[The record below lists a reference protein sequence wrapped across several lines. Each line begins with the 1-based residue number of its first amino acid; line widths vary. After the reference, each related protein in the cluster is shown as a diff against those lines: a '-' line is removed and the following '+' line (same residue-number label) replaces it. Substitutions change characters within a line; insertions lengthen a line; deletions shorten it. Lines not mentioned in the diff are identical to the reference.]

1 MRFIPHISTP
11 KKDWYGITYIAHI
24 KDNVRMFLQCGLLI
38 ANRLEE
44 LAPVYMEKFKKS
56 LHIPQVIPQ
65 LKMKIRAVT
74 FGTTQ
79 IAELCKLVV
88 NQMPLEKCSFLLDVT
103 EIPNSS
109 ELKVENAQKKLTHAR
124 KEIVSLK
131 KRLDELSVPVNE
143 KEKTEVLKKT
153 KKLNKRK
160 REEKIAEKIVNQKR
174 KKQKICELN
183 PLQSISLEQWKKL
196 VPIVLPRLFVPHTQ
210 GACSCHKMHCV

>member
-1 MRFIPHISTP
+1 
-11 KKDWYGITYIAHI
+11 
-24 KDNVRMFLQCGLLI
+24 
-38 ANRLEE
+38 
-44 LAPVYMEKFKKS
+44 MEKFKKS

-79 IAELCKLVV
+79 IAELCKLIV
-88 NQMPLEKCSFLLDVT
+88 NQIPLEKCSFLLDVT

-124 KEIVSLK
+124 KEIVSLET
-131 KRLDELSVPVNE
+131 RLHELSVPVNE
-143 KEKTEVLKKT
+143 KERKEVLKKT

-160 REEKIAEKIVNQKR
+160 REEEIAENILNQKR
-174 KKQKICELN
+174 KKRKICELN

-196 VPIVLPRLFVPHTQ
+196 VPIVLPRLFVPH
-210 GACSCHKMHCV
+210 A